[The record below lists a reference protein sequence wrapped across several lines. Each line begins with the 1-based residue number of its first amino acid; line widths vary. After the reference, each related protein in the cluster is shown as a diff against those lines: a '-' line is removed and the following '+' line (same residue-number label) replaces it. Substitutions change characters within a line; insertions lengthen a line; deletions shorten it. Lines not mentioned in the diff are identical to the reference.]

1 MSPAGWSTSA
11 GAWQVWWRMEATCI
25 IAMIT
30 VVTGLPRSGT
40 SLAMQ
45 LLEAAGIPPYTDG
58 QRLADTSNPQGY
70 YEAEIV
76 KTLPQ
81 DCGWLAQAEGR
92 AVKVIHLLLP
102 HLPDN
107 REYRVLVM
115 GRELGAV
122 LRSQRLMLE
131 RLGQA
136 GAALP
141 EARLRGVMQAQL
153 AQMEAWLAARPRLPV
168 LRLSFEACLADPL
181 TSAGQLLRWLEL
193 AHQPPDQQKLARMLK
208 PRSPQSPSE
217 DCGDMLQ
224 KT

>member
-1 MSPAGWSTSA
+1 M
-11 GAWQVWWRMEATCI
+11 
-25 IAMIT
+25 
-30 VVTGLPRSGT
+30 VTGLPRSGT

-45 LLEAAGIPPYTDG
+45 LLEGAGILPFTDG
-58 QRLADTSNPQGY
+58 QRLADASNPQGY
-70 YEAEIV
+70 YKAEIV

-81 DCGWLAQAEGR
+81 DSTWLAQAEGR

-107 REYRVLVM
+107 RYYRVLVM
-115 GRELGAV
+115 GREIDAV

-141 EARLRGVMQAQL
+141 EARLQGVMQAQL

-168 LRLSFEACLADPL
+168 LRLGFETAWRIPSTAPASCCAGLSWR
-181 TSAGQLLRWLEL
+181 TS
-193 AHQPPDQQKLARMLK
+193 
-208 PRSPQSPSE
+208 
-217 DCGDMLQ
+217 
-224 KT
+224 

>member
-1 MSPAGWSTSA
+1 
-11 GAWQVWWRMEATCI
+11 
-25 IAMIT
+25 
-30 VVTGLPRSGT
+30 L
-40 SLAMQ
+40 LAEDGDQ
-45 LLEAAGIPPYTDG
+45 LLHRYDHRGVRFAPLGYQPGDAAAGGGGYFPFTDG
-58 QRLADTSNPQGY
+58 QRLADASNPQGY

-81 DCGWLAQAEGR
+81 DSTWLAQAEGR

-107 REYRVLVM
+107 RSYRVLVM
-115 GRELGAV
+115 GREIDAV

-141 EARLRGVMQAQL
+141 EARLQGVMQAQL

-168 LRLSFEACLADPL
+168 LRLGFETCLADPL
-181 TSAGQLLRWLEL
+181 NSSGQLLRWLEL
-193 AHQPPDQQKLARMLK
+193 AHQLTDQQQLARVLK
-208 PRSPQSPSE
+208 QRSPQGPS
-217 DCGDMLQ
+217 GD
-224 KT
+224 

>member
-1 MSPAGWSTSA
+1 MG
-11 GAWQVWWRMEATCI
+11 
-25 IAMIT
+25 
-30 VVTGLPRSGT
+30 
-40 SLAMQ
+40 MQ
-45 LLEAAGIPPYTDG
+45 LLEGAGILPFTDG
-58 QRLADTSNPQGY
+58 CRSADASNPQGY

-76 KTLPQ
+76 KTLPL
-81 DCGWLAQAEGR
+81 DSAWLEEAEGR

-131 RLGQA
+131 RLGRA

-141 EARLRGVMQAQL
+141 EARLRDVMQAQL

-168 LRLSFEACLADPL
+168 LRLGFEACLADPL
-181 TSAGQLLRWLEL
+181 NSSGQLLRWLEL
-193 AHQPPDQQKLARMLK
+193 AHQLADQQQLARVLQQ
-208 PRSPQSPSE
+208 RVQRSPSE
-217 DCGDMLQ
+217 D
-224 KT
+224 

>member
-1 MSPAGWSTSA
+1 
-11 GAWQVWWRMEATCI
+11 METTCF

-45 LLEAAGIPPYTDG
+45 LLEAAGIPPFTDG
-58 QRLADTSNPQGY
+58 QRLADASNPQGY
-70 YEAEIV
+70 YEAQIV

-81 DCGWLAQAEGR
+81 DSAWLAQAEGR

-107 REYRVLVM
+107 RAYRVLVM

-131 RLGQA
+131 RLGHA
-136 GAALP
+136 GAVLP
-141 EARLRGVMQAQL
+141 EVRLRDVMQAQL
-153 AQMEAWLAARPRLPV
+153 AQMEAWLAARPGLPV
-168 LRLSFEACLADPL
+168 LRLGFEACLADPL
-181 TSAGQLLRWLEL
+181 NSAGQLLRWLEL
-193 AHQPPDQQKLARMLK
+193 AHQPLDQQQLAGVLK
-208 PRSPQSPSE
+208 QRVPLSPSE
-217 DCGDMLQ
+217 D
-224 KT
+224 

>member
-1 MSPAGWSTSA
+1 
-11 GAWQVWWRMEATCI
+11 MEATCI

-45 LLEAAGIPPYTDG
+45 LLEAAGIPPFTDG
-58 QRLADTSNPQGY
+58 QRLADASNPQGY

-81 DCGWLAQAEGR
+81 DSAWLAQAEGQ

-141 EARLRGVMQAQL
+141 EARLRQVYGAQL
-153 AQMEAWLAARPRLPV
+153 AQMEAWLAARPCLPV
-168 LRLSFEACLADPL
+168 LRLGFEACLANPL
-181 TSAGQLLRWLEL
+181 NSAGELLRWLEL
-193 AHQPPDQQKLARMLK
+193 AHQPPDQQQLAGVLK
-208 PRSPQSPSE
+208 QRSPQGPS
-217 DCGDMLQ
+217 GDGDEVEQ
-224 KT
+224 QT

>member
-1 MSPAGWSTSA
+1 
-11 GAWQVWWRMEATCI
+11 MEATCI

-45 LLEAAGIPPYTDG
+45 LLEAAGIPPFTDG
-58 QRLADTSNPQGY
+58 QRLADASNPQGY

-76 KTLPQ
+76 KNLPQ
-81 DCGWLAQAEGR
+81 DSAWLAQAEGR

-141 EARLRGVMQAQL
+141 EARLRQVYEAQL
-153 AQMEAWLAARPRLPV
+153 AQMEAWLTARPCLPV
-168 LRLSFEACLADPL
+168 LRLGFEACLANPL
-181 TSAGQLLRWLEL
+181 NSAGELLRWLEL
-193 AHQPPDQQKLARMLK
+193 AHQPP
-208 PRSPQSPSE
+208 
-217 DCGDMLQ
+217 
-224 KT
+224 

>member
-1 MSPAGWSTSA
+1 
-11 GAWQVWWRMEATCI
+11 MEATCI

-45 LLEAAGIPPYTDG
+45 LLEAAGIPPFTDG
-58 QRLADTSNPQGY
+58 QRLADASNPQGY

-81 DCGWLAQAEGR
+81 DSAWLAQAEGR

-141 EARLRGVMQAQL
+141 EARLRQVYEAQL
-153 AQMEAWLAARPRLPV
+153 AQMEAWLTARPCLPV
-168 LRLSFEACLADPL
+168 LRLGFEACLANPL
-181 TSAGQLLRWLEL
+181 NSAGELLRWLEL
-193 AHQPPDQQKLARMLK
+193 AHQPPDQQQLAGVLK
-208 PRSPQSPSE
+208 QRSPQGPS
-217 DCGDMLQ
+217 GD
-224 KT
+224 

>member
-1 MSPAGWSTSA
+1 
-11 GAWQVWWRMEATCI
+11 METNCF

-45 LLEAAGIPPYTDG
+45 LLEGAGILPFTDG
-58 QRLADTSNPQGY
+58 QRLADASNPQGY

-81 DCGWLAQAEGR
+81 DSTWLAQAEGR

-107 REYRVLVM
+107 RYYRVLVM
-115 GRELGAV
+115 GREIDAV
-122 LRSQRLMLE
+122 LRE

-141 EARLRGVMQAQL
+141 EARLQGVMQAQL

-168 LRLSFEACLADPL
+168 LRLGFETCLADPL
-181 TSAGQLLRWLEL
+181 NSSGQLLRWLEL
-193 AHQPPDQQKLARMLK
+193 AHQLTDQQQLARVLK
-208 PRSPQSPSE
+208 QRSPQGPS
-217 DCGDMLQ
+217 GD
-224 KT
+224 

>member
-1 MSPAGWSTSA
+1 
-11 GAWQVWWRMEATCI
+11 METTWF

-40 SLAMQ
+40 SPAMQ
-45 LLEAAGIPPYTDG
+45 LLAAAGIPPFTDG

-81 DCGWLAQAEGR
+81 DSAWLAQAEGQ

-131 RLGQA
+131 RLGQV

-141 EARLRGVMQAQL
+141 EARLRQVYGAQL

-168 LRLSFEACLADPL
+168 LRQLPVAGGTRLTLRTNYRLATRLNWYCIAWGRVLIGDFHRNVLHVIRDRSERRVLASAAPL
-181 TSAGQLLRWLEL
+181 A
-193 AHQPPDQQKLARMLK
+193 
-208 PRSPQSPSE
+208 
-217 DCGDMLQ
+217 
-224 KT
+224 